1 MCIINNQTPC
11 GDIYQPPSRNNM
23 SLFGIIEIV
32 IMIVVA
38 IICLIEVGTFIKK
51 MDTLKGYITVLV
63 FIDDIIIVIA
73 VCYLLYGLFCA
84 VSSRNIK
91 IGILLFVVG
100 AVLAMVIIALQIN
113 QSSKEIWFK
122 IFQFIILLFL
132 TFILWQ
138 QAARV

>member
-1 MCIINNQTPC
+1 MN
-11 GDIYQPPSRNNM
+11 
-23 SLFGIIEIV
+23 
-32 IMIVVA
+32 
-38 IICLIEVGTFIKK
+38 
-51 MDTLKGYITVLV
+51 
-63 FIDDIIIVIA
+63 IA

-113 QSSKEIWFK
+113 QGAKEIWFK

>member
-11 GDIYQPPSRNNM
+11 GDIYQPPSRSNM

-38 IICLIEVGTFIKK
+38 IICLAEVGTFIKNRNNIS
-51 MDTLKGYITVLV
+51 GYITVLV
-63 FIDDIIIVIA
+63 LIDDIIIVIA

-113 QSSKEIWFK
+113 QGAKEIWFK

>member
-63 FIDDIIIVIA
+63 FIDDIIIVVA